1 MSGLAVTLRAE
12 ARVSGLAVTLRA
24 GPALGFA

>member
-24 GPALGFA
+24 APALGFA